1 MYNRKATKRKCL
13 SILTIC
19 TLIVRNNN
27 GLVITKMTK
36 INDVRRID
44 LPKFLDARGNLSFA
58 EQNNQIPFEIKR
70 TYWIYD
76 VPGGEDRGGHAF
88 RENQEVIIALSGAFD
103 VVVDDGEEKRTF
115 RLDRSYYGLYIPKGL
130 WRTIENFSTNAFALE
145 FGSVTYSKEDYIR
158 EYDDFLKLKQNGKI

>member
-1 MYNRKATKRKCL
+1 
-13 SILTIC
+13 
-19 TLIVRNNN
+19 
-27 GLVITKMTK
+27 MTN
-36 INDVRRID
+36 INDVRIID

-58 EQNNQIPFEIKR
+58 EQNNHIPFEIKR

-103 VVVDDGEEKRTF
+103 VAVDDGKEKRTF

-145 FGSVTYSKEDYIR
+145 FGSVPYSKDDYIR
-158 EYDDFLKLKQNGKI
+158 EYDEFLKLKQDGKI